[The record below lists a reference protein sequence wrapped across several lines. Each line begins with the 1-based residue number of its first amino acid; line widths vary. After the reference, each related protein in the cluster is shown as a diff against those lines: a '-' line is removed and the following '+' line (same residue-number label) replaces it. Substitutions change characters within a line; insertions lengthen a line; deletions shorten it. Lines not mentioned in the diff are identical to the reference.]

1 MLSGVSFDIFL
12 QRFEGGV
19 PEPIQVLT
27 SGDELLRAVETG

>member
-19 PEPIQVLT
+19 PEPIRVLT
-27 SGDELLRAVETG
+27 PSDELLRAVESG